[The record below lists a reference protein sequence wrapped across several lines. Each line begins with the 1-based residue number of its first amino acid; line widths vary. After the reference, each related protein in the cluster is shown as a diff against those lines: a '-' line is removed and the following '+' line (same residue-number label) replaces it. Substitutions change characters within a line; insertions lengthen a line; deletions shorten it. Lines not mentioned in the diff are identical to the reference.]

1 MMRHNQYAAQI
12 REYTDETP
20 RDLIQSFEKTKT
32 GEVTLK
38 DDTMVASYAMM
49 LTQKG
54 ATEGDLGTSHIS
66 PAKPRTENVTG
77 TRFHQGKS
85 ITVPR

>member
-12 REYTDETP
+12 REYTDEMP

-49 LTQKG
+49 LT
-54 ATEGDLGTSHIS
+54 
-66 PAKPRTENVTG
+66 
-77 TRFHQGKS
+77 
-85 ITVPR
+85 